1 MELLKIKIVLSKS
14 SGDTEKKIQQNIH
27 EDITLKNI
35 LPTENKKCN
44 AFQSA
49 TITMFLS

>member
-1 MELLKIKIVLSKS
+1 MELLKIKIVYLNRVVIQK
-14 SGDTEKKIQQNIH
+14 KKIQQNIH